1 MILILSLSSNKADE
15 NIATLLPSSRL
26 GDVRYPPIV
35 LYGADN
41 PVLLFEAA
49 TSSHLGLRIRLPGL
63 FGCHDGRH
71 QTLRLEKS
79 PD

>member
-35 LYGADN
+35 LYGANN

-63 FGCHDGRH
+63 FRYHDGRH